1 MIYKITFLLLALTL
15 SVSVASCKSVEIPK
29 QHTIGI
35 DLATERNQ
43 DSLAFE
49 LCQIYG
55 LDQGIRLSEGFPNKM
70 NLVTVVD
77 TFNFDRV
84 ISFIER
90 NGFPTKRLLGEK
102 NSKNECVK
110 GAAVAVLLHNPHR
123 LVNEKKYFDI
133 LLNEVKIDN
142 LPPDFFAT
150 ILDKYYWINSKNKET
165 RRVFY
170 GSQFGKPCIQT
181 KEATNKARIEIGLAA
196 LEDDGFV
203 DCGDEV
209 LDMPKERK

>member
-1 MIYKITFLLLALTL
+1 MIYRIAFLLLALTL
-15 SVSVASCKSVEIPK
+15 SISVASCKSVEIPK

-77 TFNFDRV
+77 TFNFDRI

-90 NGFPTKRLLGEK
+90 NGFPTKHLLGEK
-102 NSKNECVK
+102 NSKNECVE